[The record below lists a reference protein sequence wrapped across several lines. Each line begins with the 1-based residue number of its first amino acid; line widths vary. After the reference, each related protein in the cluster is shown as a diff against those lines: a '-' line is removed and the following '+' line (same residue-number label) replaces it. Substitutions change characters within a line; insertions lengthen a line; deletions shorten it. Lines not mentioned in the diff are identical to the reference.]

1 MLYPAELLR
10 QVTVAIIPV
19 FRPDCKCPLQFCAR
33 FLILQDGHEPL
44 HGLRLRGNLRQY
56 RTIPTLRLKH
66 RSGGCGTS
74 LAVSALRI
82 IKVGNKKSP
91 TARKQLD
98 ISIKRTLKI
107 GHRLCRLC
115 AVHQRKKAAAIFLPQ
130 LFGGSWWIRKPR
142 SKKQSAGL
150 FFAVCGRPT
159 CSNPTSSSTK
169 KNPQPKLRVLFGG
182 SWWIRTT
189 EALSSRFTVCPH
201 WPLGKAP
208 IFCFASAVSPGDVCY
223 YSKGVSKLQA
233 FF

>member
-1 MLYPAELLR
+1 MNPS
-10 QVTVAIIPV
+10 TV
-19 FRPDCKCPLQFCAR
+19 
-33 FLILQDGHEPL
+33 
-44 HGLRLRGNLRQY
+44 
-56 RTIPTLRLKH
+56 
-66 RSGGCGTS
+66 SGCGEIEHS
-74 LAVSALRI
+74 ENSR
-82 IKVGNKKSP
+82 KSGQQKNP

-98 ISIKRTLKI
+98 ISIKRTMKI
-107 GHRLCRLC
+107 GHRLCRFC
-115 AVHQRKKAAAIFLPQ
+115 AKQQRKKAAAISLPQ

-208 IFCFASAVSPGDVCY
+208 IFCFVYAVSPGDVCY